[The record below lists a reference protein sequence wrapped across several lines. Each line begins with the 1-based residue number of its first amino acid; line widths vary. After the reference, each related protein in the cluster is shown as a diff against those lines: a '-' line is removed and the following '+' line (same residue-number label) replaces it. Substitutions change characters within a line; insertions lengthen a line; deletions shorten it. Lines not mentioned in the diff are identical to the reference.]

1 MRTIDLV
8 IFIVYLVG
16 IMAFG
21 GSFYRK
27 NKTSLAFTLGNRSI
41 PRWVVTMSIFATF
54 VSSISYLALPGIAYQ
69 SNWNA
74 FVFSLSLPI
83 AAIIAV
89 KVFVPLYRKV
99 NSPSAYT
106 YLEQRFGAW
115 ARIYASVSYFLT
127 QLMRIG
133 TILYLLALMIHSIYG
148 WDMKTVI
155 IVTGMAV
162 MIYAVLGGIQAVV
175 WTDAIQGIILIAGA
189 VICTV
194 YLLFNMPEGPG
205 QMFEIARDHAKFSL
219 GSFELDLASSTFW
232 VVLVYGIFINLQNY
246 GIDQNY
252 IQRYLA
258 SKSDRDA
265 KRSAFSGGMLYIP
278 VSLMFLFIG
287 TALFAFYRSGA
298 GVLPVE
304 LQEINR
310 SDAVFPHFIANELPA
325 GITGLLIASIFAAG
339 MSTISTSYNSTATV
353 LLTDYYKR
361 FFNKSPSERQSMR
374 MLYISSLVISIAGTC
389 IAMAMINVKSAL
401 DAWWKLASIFSGG
414 MLGLFLLGVF
424 SRKKNTIAAII
435 GVIAGFMVILWL
447 SLSNLLLGPS
457 AIGNQIHTYLTI
469 VLGTSTIFLVGFL
482 VSVFLKKKTVPI
494 ILLGL
499 IMLFSACKTST
510 APKQNTMEIP
520 KLTAQG
526 EGGYIS
532 CEFIYPL
539 DDPPTPECHA
549 STVAEIPGGLI
560 AAWFGGRYESN
571 PDVGIWVSRYVDSIW
586 TKPAEVANGI
596 QSDTLRYPCWNPVLF
611 QPESGPLMLFYKV
624 GPDPRG
630 WWGMMKTSGD
640 GGMTWSEASKL
651 GMGRLGHLIGPVKNK
666 PVQLEDGSILCPSST
681 EVREPGKD
689 DAWMVHFELTKDL
702 GKTWQVIGPIN
713 DGIKFDAIQPSILFY
728 RGGKMQILCRTRQGV
743 ISQSWSNDQGKTW
756 DEMKATWLPNP
767 NAGTDA
773 VTLLDGRQLLVY
785 NHTQRSGNFP
795 AVRNMLNLA
804 VSYNGTDWIVI
815 MTLERQKDE
824 FSYPAVIQAADGLVH
839 ITYTYMRRTIKHI
852 VIDPEKLY

>member
-16 IMAFG
+16 ILVFG

-54 VSSISYLALPGIAYQ
+54 VSSISYLALPGMAYQ
-69 SNWNA
+69 ADWNA

-89 KVFVPLYRKV
+89 QVFVPLYRKV

-106 YLEQRFGAW
+106 YLEERFGAW

-148 WDMKTVI
+148 WDMKVVI
-155 IVTGMAV
+155 ILTGMAV

-189 VICTV
+189 VVCTV

-205 QMFEIARDHAKFSL
+205 QVFEIARENAKFSL
-219 GSFELDLASSTFW
+219 GSYEPDLASSTFW

-252 IQRYLA
+252 IQRYIA
-258 SKSDRDA
+258 SKTDRDA
-265 KRSAFSGGMLYIP
+265 KRSAFSGGMLYVP

-298 GVLPVE
+298 GMLPAD
-304 LQEINR
+304 LQGMNR
-310 SDAVFPHFIANELPA
+310 SDAVFPYFIAHELPA

-339 MSTISTSYNSTATV
+339 MSTISTSYNSAATV
-353 LLTDYYKR
+353 LLTDYYQR
-361 FFNKSPSERQSMR
+361 FFKKFPSERQSMQ
-374 MLYISSLVISIAGTC
+374 MLYISSLVISICGTG

-424 SRKKNTIAAII
+424 SRKKNVIGAVI
-435 GVIAGFMVILWL
+435 GVIAGLLIILWL
-447 SLSNLLLGPS
+447 SLSSLLLEPS
-457 AIGNQIHTYLTI
+457 APGNQIHTYLTI

-482 VSVFLKKKTVPI
+482 VSLFLKKKTVPVM
-494 ILLGL
+494 LVGL
-499 IMLFSACKTST
+499 AMLISACQSRR
-510 APKQNTMEIP
+510 AAALNTMEIP
-520 KLTAQG
+520 ALIEPG
-526 EGGYIS
+526 EHGYVS
-532 CEFIYPL
+532 GEFIYPL
-539 DDPPTPECHA
+539 DDRPTPQCHA
-549 STVAEIPGGLI
+549 STITEIPGGMI
-560 AAWFGGRYESN
+560 AAWFGGQHEKN
-571 PDVGIWVSRYVDSIW
+571 PDVGIWIARHENGSW
-586 TKPAEVANGI
+586 TEPAEVANGI

-611 QPESGPLMLFYKV
+611 QPASGPLILFYKV
-624 GPDPRG
+624 GPDPRN
-630 WWGMMKTSGD
+630 WWGMMKTSPDAGR
-640 GGMTWSEASKL
+640 TWSKASKL
-651 GMGRLGHLIGPVKNK
+651 GMGPLGHLIGPVKNK

-681 EVREPGKD
+681 EVSMQGKD
-689 DAWMVHFELTKDL
+689 DAWRVHFELTKDL
-702 GKTWQVIGPIN
+702 GKTWQVKGPIN
-713 DGIKFDAIQPSILFY
+713 DGIEFDAIQPSILVY
-728 RGGKMQILCRTRQGV
+728 PGGKMQILCRTQQGV
-743 ISQSWSNDQGKTW
+743 ISQSWSEDHGETWGKMT
-756 DEMKATWLPNP
+756 ATPLPNP

-773 VTLLDGRQLLVY
+773 VTLRDGRQLLVY
-785 NHTQRSGNFP
+785 NHTLRKGDFPSG
-795 AVRNMLNLA
+795 RNMLNVA
-804 VSYNGTDWIVI
+804 VSRNGTDWKPVL
-815 MTLERQKDE
+815 TLEKAEDE

-839 ITYTYMRRTIKHI
+839 ITYTYMRQTIKHV
-852 VIDPEKLY
+852 VIDPEKLE

>member
-8 IFIVYLVG
+8 IFIVYLLG

-21 GSFYRK
+21 GSLYKK
-27 NKTSLAFTLGNRSI
+27 NRTSLAFTLGNRSI

-69 SNWNA
+69 SDWNA

-106 YLEQRFGAW
+106 YLEQRFGPW

-175 WTDAIQGIILIAGA
+175 WTDAIQGIILIIGA

-194 YLLFNMPEGPG
+194 YILFNMPEGPG
-205 QMFEIARDHAKFSL
+205 QVFEIARDHAKFSL
-219 GSFELDLASSTFW
+219 GSFELDFASSTFW

-265 KRSAFSGGMLYIP
+265 KRSALSGGLLYIP

-287 TALFAFYRSGA
+287 TALFAYYRA
-298 GVLPVE
+298 GGGILPAD
-304 LQEINR
+304 LQDITR
-310 SDAVFPHFIANELPA
+310 SDAVFPYFIANELPA
-325 GITGLLIASIFAAG
+325 GITGFLIASIFAAG
-339 MSTISTSYNSTATV
+339 MSTISTSYNSAATV

-361 FFNKSPSERQSMR
+361 FFKNSPSEMQSMR
-374 MLYISSLVISIAGTC
+374 MLYISSLIISISGIC

-424 SRKKNTIAAII
+424 SRKKNTIGAIV
-435 GVIAGFMVILWL
+435 GVIAGLLVVLWL
-447 SLSNLLLGPS
+447 SLSNLLWGPS
-457 AIGNQIHTYLTI
+457 AMGSQIHTYLTI

-499 IMLFSACKTST
+499 IMLFSACKTKTPSQGST
-510 APKQNTMEIP
+510 MDIP
-520 KLTAQG
+520 LITVAGQS
-526 EGGYIS
+526 GYLS
-532 CEFIYPL
+532 GEFIYPL
-539 DDPPTPECHA
+539 DDTPTPECHA
-549 STVAEIPGGLI
+549 STVAEVDGGLL
-560 AAWFGGRYESN
+560 AAWFGGRHEGY
-571 PDVGIWVSRYVDSIW
+571 PDVGIWVSRYVDSSW
-586 TKPAEVANGI
+586 TEPVEVADGV

-624 GPDPRG
+624 GPDPRN
-630 WWGMMKTSGD
+630 WWGMLKTSRD
-640 GGMTWSEASKL
+640 GGKTWSEASKL
-651 GMGRLGHLIGPVKNK
+651 GMGPLGHLIGPVKNK

-689 DAWMVHFELTKDL
+689 DVWMVHFELTKDL

-713 DGIKFDAIQPSILFY
+713 DGQKFDAIQPSILFY
-728 RGGKMQILCRTRQGV
+728 RGGKMQILCRTKQGV
-743 ISQSWSNDQGKTW
+743 IAQSWSNDNGKTW
-756 DEMKATWLPNP
+756 DEMTPTWLPNP

-773 VTLLDGRQLLVY
+773 VTLKDGRQLLVY
-785 NHTQRSGNFP
+785 NHTLRSGDFP
-795 AVRNMLNLA
+795 AVRNMLNVA
-804 VSYNGTDWIVI
+804 VSYDGIEWIVV
-815 MTLERQKDE
+815 MTLERKKEE
-824 FSYPAVIQAADGLVH
+824 FSYPAVIQASDGMVH
-839 ITYTYMRRTIKHI
+839 ITYTFMRKTIKH
-852 VIDPEKLY
+852 VVVDPEKLY

>member
-1 MRTIDLV
+1 MRTVDLV
-8 IFIVYLVG
+8 IFIIYLLG
-16 IMAFG
+16 IMVFG

-27 NKTSLAFTLGNRSI
+27 NKTPLAFTLGNRSI

-69 SNWNA
+69 SDWNA
-74 FVFSLSLPI
+74 FVFSLSIPI

-89 KVFVPLYRKV
+89 QVFVPLYRKV

-189 VICTV
+189 VVCTI

-205 QMFEIARDHAKFSL
+205 QVFEIARDHAKFSL

-258 SKSDRDA
+258 SKSEKDA

-298 GVLPVE
+298 GVLPVD

-310 SDAVFPHFIANELPA
+310 SDAVFPHFIANEIPA

-339 MSTISTSYNSTATV
+339 MSTISTSYNSAATV

-361 FFNKSPSERQSMR
+361 FFKKSPSEKQSMR
-374 MLYISSLVISIAGTC
+374 MLYISSLIISIFGIC

-424 SRKKNTIAAII
+424 SRKKNTIGAII
-435 GVIAGFMVILWL
+435 GVIAGLLVILWL

-482 VSVFLKKKTVPI
+482 VSVFFKKTKVPI

-499 IMLFSACKTST
+499 IMLFSACRTKT
-510 APKQNTMEIP
+510 APERGVMEIP
-520 KLTAQG
+520 ALTDKG
-526 EGGYIS
+526 ELGYIS
-532 CEFIYPL
+532 GEFIYPL
-539 DDPPTPECHA
+539 DDRPTPECHA
-549 STVAEIPGGLI
+549 STLAEIPEGII
-560 AAWFGGRYESN
+560 AAWFGGKHEKN
-571 PDVGIWVSRYVDSIW
+571 PDVGIWVSRYVDSSW
-586 TKPAEVANGI
+586 TEPVEVADGV

-611 QPESGPLMLFYKV
+611 QPVSGPLMLFYKV
-624 GPDPRG
+624 GPDPRD
-630 WWGMMKTSGD
+630 WWGMLKTSRD
-640 GGMTWSEASKL
+640 GGKSWSKASKL
-651 GMGRLGHLIGPVKNK
+651 GLGPLGHLIGPVKNK

-681 EVREPGKD
+681 EIREPGMD
-689 DAWMVHFELTKDL
+689 DVWMVHFELTRDL
-702 GKTWQVIGPIN
+702 GQTWQVNGPIN
-713 DGIKFDAIQPSILFY
+713 DGQKFDAIQPSILFY
-728 RGGKMQILCRTRQGV
+728 RGGKMQILCRTQQGV
-743 ISQSWSNDQGKTW
+743 ISQSWSEDQGITW
-756 DEMKATWLPNP
+756 SEMAATSLPNP

-773 VTLLDGRQLLVY
+773 VTLEDGRQLLVY
-785 NHTQRSGNFP
+785 NHTLRKGDFPSG
-795 AVRNMLNLA
+795 RNMINVA
-804 VSYNGTDWIVI
+804 VSRNGKDWNPVL
-815 MTLERQKDE
+815 TLEKASDE
-824 FSYPAVIQAADGLVH
+824 FSYPAVIQASDGMVH

-852 VIDPEKLY
+852 VVDPEKLH

>member
-69 SNWNA
+69 SDWNA

-115 ARIYASVSYFLT
+115 VRIYASVSYFLT

-175 WTDAIQGIILIAGA
+175 WTDAIQGIILIVGA

-205 QMFEIARDHAKFSL
+205 QMFEIARDHSKFSL
-219 GSFELDLASSTFW
+219 GSFELDFASSTFW

-287 TALFAFYRSGA
+287 TALFAYYRSGA
-298 GVLPVE
+298 GVLPVD
-304 LQEINR
+304 LQEIYR

-325 GITGLLIASIFAAG
+325 GITGLLIASID
-339 MSTISTSYNSTATV
+339 
-353 LLTDYYKR
+353 LL
-361 FFNKSPSERQSMR
+361 
-374 MLYISSLVISIAGTC
+374 
-389 IAMAMINVKSAL
+389 
-401 DAWWKLASIFSGG
+401 
-414 MLGLFLLGVF
+414 
-424 SRKKNTIAAII
+424 
-435 GVIAGFMVILWL
+435 
-447 SLSNLLLGPS
+447 
-457 AIGNQIHTYLTI
+457 
-469 VLGTSTIFLVGFL
+469 
-482 VSVFLKKKTVPI
+482 
-494 ILLGL
+494 
-499 IMLFSACKTST
+499 
-510 APKQNTMEIP
+510 
-520 KLTAQG
+520 
-526 EGGYIS
+526 
-532 CEFIYPL
+532 
-539 DDPPTPECHA
+539 
-549 STVAEIPGGLI
+549 
-560 AAWFGGRYESN
+560 
-571 PDVGIWVSRYVDSIW
+571 
-586 TKPAEVANGI
+586 
-596 QSDTLRYPCWNPVLF
+596 
-611 QPESGPLMLFYKV
+611 
-624 GPDPRG
+624 
-630 WWGMMKTSGD
+630 
-640 GGMTWSEASKL
+640 
-651 GMGRLGHLIGPVKNK
+651 
-666 PVQLEDGSILCPSST
+666 
-681 EVREPGKD
+681 
-689 DAWMVHFELTKDL
+689 
-702 GKTWQVIGPIN
+702 
-713 DGIKFDAIQPSILFY
+713 
-728 RGGKMQILCRTRQGV
+728 
-743 ISQSWSNDQGKTW
+743 
-756 DEMKATWLPNP
+756 
-767 NAGTDA
+767 
-773 VTLLDGRQLLVY
+773 
-785 NHTQRSGNFP
+785 
-795 AVRNMLNLA
+795 
-804 VSYNGTDWIVI
+804 
-815 MTLERQKDE
+815 
-824 FSYPAVIQAADGLVH
+824 
-839 ITYTYMRRTIKHI
+839 
-852 VIDPEKLY
+852 

>member
-8 IFIVYLVG
+8 IFIAYLVG

-54 VSSISYLALPGIAYQ
+54 VSSISYLALPGIAFQ
-69 SNWNA
+69 SDWNA

-89 KVFVPLYRKV
+89 RVFVPLYRKV

-189 VICTV
+189 LICTV

-205 QMFEIARDHAKFSL
+205 QVFEIARDNAKFSL

-252 IQRYLA
+252 IQRYIA

-298 GVLPVE
+298 GVLPAD

-361 FFNKSPSERQSMR
+361 FFKKSPSEMQSMR
-374 MLYISSLVISIAGTC
+374 MLYISSLVISISGTC

-424 SRKKNTIAAII
+424 SRKKNTIAAVI
-435 GVIAGFMVILWL
+435 GVIAGLLVILWL
-447 SLSNLLLGPS
+447 SLSNLLLGP
-457 AIGNQIHTYLTI
+457 AATGNQIHTYLTI

-482 VSVFLKKKTVPI
+482 VSVLLKKKTVPI

-499 IMLFSACKTST
+499 IMLFSACQTRT
-510 APKQNTMEIP
+510 APEQNVAEIP
-520 KLTAQG
+520 LLTAKG
-526 EGGYIS
+526 EHGYLS
-532 CEFIYPL
+532 GEFIYPL
-539 DDPPTPECHA
+539 DDKPTPECHA
-549 STVAEIPGGLI
+549 STIAEVPGGLI
-560 AAWFGGRYESN
+560 AAWFGGRLEGY
-571 PDVGIWVSRYVDSIW
+571 PDVGIWVSRYVDSSW
-586 TKPAEVANGI
+586 TKPIEVADGI
-596 QSDTLRYPCWNPVLF
+596 QSDSLRYPCWNPVLF

-624 GPDPRG
+624 GPDPRN
-630 WWGMMKTSGD
+630 WWGMLKTSRD
-640 GGMTWSEASKL
+640 GGRTWSQASKL
-651 GMGRLGHLIGPVKNK
+651 GMGPLGHLIGPVKNK
-666 PVQLEDGSILCPSST
+666 PVQLPDGSILCPSST
-681 EVREPGKD
+681 EIWEEGKD
-689 DAWMVHFELTKDL
+689 DWKVHFELTKDRRQ
-702 GKTWQVIGPIN
+702 TWQVIGPIN
-713 DGIKFDAIQPSILFY
+713 DGIRFDAIQPSILFY
-728 RGGKMQILCRTRQGV
+728 RANKMQILCRTRQGV
-743 ISQSWSNDQGKTW
+743 ISQSWSEDQGQTW
-756 DEMKATWLPNP
+756 DEMIPTWLPNP

-773 VTLLDGRQLLVY
+773 VTLNDGRQLLVY
-785 NHTQRSGNFP
+785 NHTLRSGDFP
-795 AVRNMLNLA
+795 AGRNMLNVA
-804 VSYNGTDWIVI
+804 VSYNGTEWITV
-815 MTLERQKDE
+815 MTLERQKHE
-824 FSYPAVIQAADGLVH
+824 FSYPAVIQASDGLVH
-839 ITYTYMRRTIKHI
+839 ITYTYMRQTIKHV

>member
-54 VSSISYLALPGIAYQ
+54 VSSISYLALPGMAYQ
-69 SNWNA
+69 SDWNA

-89 KVFVPLYRKV
+89 QVFVPLYRKV

-115 ARIYASVSYFLT
+115 ARVYASVSYFLT

-148 WDMKTVI
+148 WDMKVVI

-162 MIYAVLGGIQAVV
+162 MIYSVLGGIQAVV

-189 VICTV
+189 VVCTV

-205 QMFEIARDHAKFSL
+205 QMFDIAREHGKFSL
-219 GSFELDLASSTFW
+219 GSYGLDLASSTFW

-258 SKSDRDA
+258 SKSDKDA

-298 GVLPVE
+298 GVLPAD
-304 LQEINR
+304 LQGINQ
-310 SDAVFPHFIANELPA
+310 SDAVFPYFIANELPA

-361 FFNKSPSERQSMR
+361 YFKKSPSERQSMK
-374 MLYISSLVISIAGTC
+374 MLYISSLIISISGTF

-424 SRKKNTIAAII
+424 SRKKNVIGAVI
-435 GVIAGFMVILWL
+435 GVIAGLLIILWL
-447 SLSNLLLGPS
+447 SLSHLFLGPS
-457 AIGNQIHTYLTI
+457 ATGNQIHTYLTI
-469 VLGTSTIFLVGFL
+469 VLGTSTIFLLGFL
-482 VSVFLKKKTVPI
+482 VSLILKKKTVPFI
-494 ILLGL
+494 LVGLILL
-499 IMLFSACKTST
+499 FSGCHTRT
-510 APKQNTMEIP
+510 NPDQNSSEIP
-520 KLTAQG
+520 GLVLPG
-526 EGGYIS
+526 ENGYLS
-532 CEFIYPL
+532 GEFIYPL
-539 DDPPTPECHA
+539 DDQPTPQCHA
-549 STVAEIPGGLI
+549 STITEIPGGLI
-560 AAWFGGRYESN
+560 AAWFGGRHESF
-571 PDVGIWVSRYVDSIW
+571 PDVGIWVSRYKDSTW
-586 TKPAEVANGI
+586 SEPVEVADGV
-596 QSDTLRYPCWNPVLF
+596 QSDSLRYPCWNPVLF
-611 QPESGPLMLFYKV
+611 QPESGPLMLFYKI
-624 GPDPRG
+624 GPDPRN
-630 WWGMMKTSGD
+630 WWGMLKTSRD
-640 GGMTWSEASKL
+640 GGKTWSQASKL
-651 GMGRLGHLIGPVKNK
+651 GTGPLGHLIGPVKNK
-666 PVQLEDGSILCPSST
+666 PVQLPDGSILCPSST
-681 EVREPGKD
+681 EIREEGEDVSWK
-689 DAWMVHFELTKDL
+689 VHFELTRDN
-702 GKTWQVIGPIN
+702 GRTWQVIGPIN
-713 DGIKFDAIQPSILFY
+713 DGLRFDAIQPSILFY
-728 RGGKMQILCRTRQGV
+728 RGNRMQILCRTRQGV
-743 ISQSWSNDQGKTW
+743 ISQSWSDDQWQTW
-756 DEMKATWLPNP
+756 DEMSPTWLPNP
-767 NAGTDA
+767 NSGTDA
-773 VTLLDGRQLLVY
+773 VTLYDGRQLLVY
-785 NHTQRSGNFP
+785 NHTLREGEFP
-795 AVRNMLNLA
+795 AVRNMLNVA
-804 VSYNGTDWIVI
+804 VSFNGTEWIPVL
-815 MTLERQKDE
+815 TLERQKDE
-824 FSYPAVIQAADGLVH
+824 FSYPAVIQASNGLVH
-839 ITYTYMRRTIKHI
+839 ITYTYKRQTIKHV